1 MEEELAELGALIR
14 RREWCLMLWL
24 VAYWGGK
31 NQSVF
36 HAISKAGFKSVLR
49 SKTLRVSQGP
59 WAGHIHEDGGWCLL
73 LARSILE
80 RGSQQSKAKG

>member
-14 RREWCLMLWL
+14 RRQWCLMPWL

-36 HAISKAGFKSVLR
+36 CAISQAGFKCSQEQNTEGISRSV
-49 SKTLRVSQGP
+49 
-59 WAGHIHEDGGWCLL
+59 GG
-73 LARSILE
+73 AYS
-80 RGSQQSKAKG
+80 

>member
-1 MEEELAELGALIR
+1 MEEELAELAALIR
-14 RREWCLMLWL
+14 RRQWCLVPWL

-36 HAISKAGFKSVLR
+36 RVISKAGFKSVLG
-49 SKTLRVSQGP
+49 SKTLRVSQEA
-59 WAGHIHEDGGWCLL
+59 WAGRIHEDGGWCLL

-80 RGSQQSKAKG
+80 GGSQQSRAKG